1 MHTFSNGVRVYDDHL
16 LEKQRERY
24 RKNNVHEAEEEAI
37 FVQLIDSL
45 PEKGCYLNI
54 GAAIGYYSILGA
66 KRRPDLSIHAV
77 EPLPRH
83 RAWMRENI
91 LLNNLPESH
100 IRIHSV
106 GVDAVNGKAK
116 LIDQSYGSGI
126 APKEKVSIGKMLIT
140 QMRNARARM
149 QGKKLPVAITIV
161 TRSLD
166 NLLED
171 LPQKQAHLC
180 QMDVQGLETEV
191 LRGGF
196 HALKEKRIG
205 TFLIG
210 THSQEIHR
218 RCLSILED
226 AGYRVLIDEYD
237 TKDQPD
243 GIIVASADTKPISNS
258 SS

>member
-1 MHTFSNGVRVYDDHL
+1 VHTFSNGVRVYDDHL
-16 LEKQRERY
+16 LEKQRARY
-24 RKNNVHEAEEEAI
+24 QKNNVHEAEEEAI
-37 FVQLIDSL
+37 FSQLIDSL
-45 PEKGCYLNI
+45 PEKACYLNI

-91 LLNNLPESH
+91 LLNNLPEEH

-116 LIDQSYGSGI
+116 LIDQAYGSGI
-126 APKEKVSIGKMLIT
+126 APKEKVPIGKMLIT
-140 QMRNARARM
+140 RMRNAKARM
-149 QGKKLPVAITIV
+149 QGKKLPATISIV

-171 LPQKQAHLC
+171 LPGKHAHLC

-210 THSQEIHR
+210 THSEEIHS
-218 RCLSILED
+218 RCLRILTD
-226 AGYRVLIDEYD
+226 AGYHVLIDEYE

-243 GIIVASADTKPISNS
+243 GIIVASIDTISLGTS